1 MIVRV
6 NVVLNYTL
14 LLTVTDFSTTCAP
27 VIFRVKVTCITSVDS
42 LYAYVANLSTFGSS
56 VWFGE

>member
-6 NVVLNYTL
+6 
-14 LLTVTDFSTTCAP
+14 TVTDFSTTCAV
-27 VIFRVKVTCITSVDS
+27 VIFRVKVSCIISVDS